1 LTPNLPPDPI
11 APASRLIPL
20 RATVSSRYPT
30 GAATLNTTLV
40 AITFDSMPAPTYKEL
55 SKCGEFLLLSVL
67 HMIDALRYNRKT
79 TTDTI
84 TITYVIEADDKLANI
99 EHLIS

>member
-1 LTPNLPPDPI
+1 
-11 APASRLIPL
+11 
-20 RATVSSRYPT
+20 
-30 GAATLNTTLV
+30 
-40 AITFDSMPAPTYKEL
+40 MPAPTYKEL

-67 HMIDALRYNRKT
+67 HMIGALRYNRKT